1 MLRQIEWKAQNG
13 PITKKEVLPLIFLKI
28 QFQYKNLLQTV
39 DLIYQ
44 LPHIHIHTFRMRLS
58 FI

>member
-1 MLRQIEWKAQNG
+1 MLRQTEWKAQNG
-13 PITKKEVLPLIFLKI
+13 PITQKEVLPLIFLKI
-28 QFQYKNLLQTV
+28 QFQCKNLLQTV

-44 LPHIHIHTFRMRLS
+44 LPNIHIHTFRMRLS